1 MATSPA
7 ETESRSPGYIG
18 APIRRK
24 EDRRFLTGRG
34 QFVDDVKLPNA
45 LHAAIVRSPHAHARI
60 VSIDTTPAR
69 EMPGVA
75 DVLTFED
82 IAAAVE
88 PRPIP
93 VRLRA
98 YSDLLKFLQY
108 PLAHGKVHYV
118 GDPVAVVLA
127 ESRYLAEDAAEAVE
141 IEYEPLPALVDVKE
155 SLKGETIIHEA
166 QGTNVAFEFSSSIG
180 DPDAAFREAD
190 YVRKEEFRCH
200 RHTANP
206 METRGLA
213 ASYDPGR
220 EQLTVWG
227 ETKVPHY
234 NRGVLSSLLQ
244 MPEHRIHFVEPDVG
258 GGFGVRGEFYPENF
272 LVPFAAMKT
281 GRPVKWTEDRA
292 EHLIAANHSREHVCE
307 LELAVKNDGTILGM
321 RAQVLGALGG
331 YVRTHGASVPTS
343 TTALLTGPYNIPNY
357 GWDVKCVL
365 TNKVGMGTFSAP
377 GRYESCFFRE
387 RMFDM
392 VAADLGIDPTEF
404 RLKNLIPP
412 SMMPYE
418 VGQTRPESY
427 SIIYDSGD
435 YPELLRQALDEIDY
449 ESLKPTIGRSVGGR
463 YHGVGTAC
471 FVKSTGTGDPGE
483 GARIVISNAGGPHR
497 GPLPG
502 ERGMQTYPGWGDE
515 RETPQAEVAVY
526 LGIAT
531 MGQGHETIFAQICA
545 DGLGVP
551 LESITVY
558 HGSTDL
564 TPYGGGTYASRGT
577 TLAGNAVYGAAQKL
591 RGRVLAVA
599 AAYLDVDP
607 SELELTGGQVQRVDG
622 ASSDLTLTLAEV
634 LRLAAPASIYNL
646 GEAGLEASHYFQS
659 PQELYPCGAHAVH
672 VAVDPETGE
681 IEILRYVIAEDVGH
695 VINPLLLN
703 GQITGAAAQGVG
715 ATLLEELVYSEE
727 GQPLAG
733 TLMDYL
739 LPTATDIPAFE
750 TKVLDLAPSPLNPLG
765 VKGGGEIGIVATGAA
780 LANAVSSALAP
791 LGVQVRDLPLS
802 PDRVRRLVRE
812 AGGE

>member
-1 MATSPA
+1 MTTS
-7 ETESRSPGYIG
+7 YIG
-18 APIRRK
+18 APVRRK

-60 VSIDTTPAR
+60 MSIDTGPAL

-75 DVLTFED
+75 AVFTFED
-82 IAAAVE
+82 IAATVE
-88 PRPIP
+88 PRHIP

-98 YSDLLKFLQY
+98 YSDLMRFLQY

-127 ESRYLAEDAAEAVE
+127 ESRYLAEDGAEAVE
-141 IEYEPLPALVDVKE
+141 VVYEPLPALVDVKE
-155 SLKGETIIHEA
+155 SLKGEIVIHEA
-166 QGTNVAFEFSSSIG
+166 QGTNVAFEYTSSIG
-180 DPDAAFREAD
+180 DPDAAFGDAD

-292 EHLIAANHSREHVCE
+292 EHLISANHSREHVCE
-307 LELAVKNDGTILGM
+307 IELAVKNDGTILGM
-321 RAQVLGALGG
+321 RARVLGALGG

-343 TTALLTGPYNIPNY
+343 TTALLPGPYYIPNY
-357 GWDVKCVL
+357 EWDVKCVL

-387 RMFDM
+387 RMFDL
-392 VAADLGIDPTEF
+392 VAADLGMDPTEF
-404 RLKNLIPP
+404 RMKNLISPE
-412 SMMPYE
+412 MMPYE
-418 VGQTRPESY
+418 LGRTRPESY

-435 YPELLRQALDEIDY
+435 YPELLRQALEAIDY
-449 ESLKPTIGRSVGGR
+449 ESLKPNIGREVDGK

-483 GARIVISNAGGPHR
+483 GARVAITNAGGPFQ

-502 ERGMQTYPGWGDE
+502 ERGMEQYPGQE
-515 RETPQAEVAVY
+515 EETPPQAEVAVY

-545 DGLGVP
+545 DGLGVS
-551 LESITVY
+551 LENITVY

-564 TPYGGGTYASRGT
+564 TSYGGGTYASRGT

-591 RGRVLAVA
+591 RERVVAVA
-599 AAYLDVDP
+599 AGYLDVDP
-607 SELELTGGQVQRVDG
+607 SELALTNGLVHRADDPEGRGV
-622 ASSDLTLTLAEV
+622 TLALAEV
-634 LRLAAPASIYNL
+634 LRMAAPASRYNL
-646 GEAGLEASHYFQS
+646 GEPGLEASHYFQS
-659 PQELYPCGAHAVH
+659 PQELYPCGTHVVH
-672 VAVDPETGE
+672 LAVDAETGE
-681 IEILRYVIAEDVGH
+681 IDILRYVIVEDVGH
-695 VINPLLLN
+695 VINPLLLR

-715 ATLLEELVYSEE
+715 ATILEELVYDEQ
-727 GQPLAG
+727 GQMLAG
-733 TLMDYL
+733 TFMDYL
-739 LPTATDIPAFE
+739 LPTATDIPDFE
-750 TKVLDLAPSPLNPLG
+750 TLVLDLAPSPLNPLG

-780 LANAVSSALAP
+780 LSNAVSSALAP
-791 LGVQVRDLPLS
+791 LGVQIRDLPLS
-802 PDRVRRLVRE
+802 PDRIRRLLRE
-812 AGGE
+812 AKG

>member
-1 MATSPA
+1 MTAS
-7 ETESRSPGYIG
+7 YIG

-34 QFVDDVKLPNA
+34 QFVDDVRLPNA

-60 VSIDTTPAR
+60 VSIDTSVAR

-75 DVLTFED
+75 DVLTFDD

-118 GDPVAVVLA
+118 GDPLAVVLA

-141 IEYEPLPALVDVKE
+141 VEYELLPALVDVRE
-155 SLKGETIIHEA
+155 SLKGETVIHEA
-166 QGTNVAFEFSSSIG
+166 QGTNVAYEYNSSIG
-180 DPDAAFREAD
+180 DPEAAFRDAD
-190 YVRKEEFRCH
+190 LVRKEEFRCH

-244 MPEHRIHFVEPDVG
+244 LPEHRIHFVEPDVG

-281 GRPVKWTEDRA
+281 GRPVKWIEDRA
-292 EHLIAANHSREHVCE
+292 EHLISANHSREHVCE
-307 LELAVKNDGTILGM
+307 MELAVKNDGTILGM
-321 RAQVLGALGG
+321 RARVLGALGG

-343 TTALLTGPYNIPNY
+343 TTALLPGPYYIPNY
-357 GWDVKCVL
+357 QWDVKCVL

-387 RMFDM
+387 RMFDL
-392 VAADLGIDPTEF
+392 VAADLGMDPAEF

-412 SMMPYE
+412 EMMPYE
-418 VGQTRPESY
+418 LGRTRPESY

-435 YPELLRQALDEIDY
+435 YPALLRQALEDIEY
-449 ESLKPTIGRSVGGR
+449 ESLRPQIGKVIDGK

-483 GARIVISNAGGPHR
+483 GARIAITNAGGPFQ

-502 ERGMQTYPGWGDE
+502 ERGMETYPGQVE
-515 RETPQAEVAVY
+515 AEAPPQAEVAVY

-551 LESITVY
+551 MESITVY

-564 TPYGGGTYASRGT
+564 TSYGGGTYASRGT

-591 RGRVLAVA
+591 RDRVLAVA

-607 SELELTGGQVQRVDG
+607 SELTLAEGRVGRKDG
-622 ASSDLTLTLAEV
+622 PASSDMSLSLPEV
-634 LRLAAPASIYNL
+634 LRLAAPASRYNL

-672 VAVDPETGE
+672 VAVDAETGE
-681 IEILRYVIAEDVGH
+681 VDILRYVIAEDVGH

-715 ATLLEELVYSEE
+715 ATMLEELVYDEN
-727 GQPLAG
+727 GQMLAG
-733 TLMDYL
+733 TFMDYL
-739 LPTATDIPAFE
+739 LPTATDIPDFQ

-780 LANAVSSALAP
+780 LSNAVSQALAP

-802 PDRVRRLVRE
+802 PDRIRRLVRE
-812 AGGE
+812 ANGG

>member
-1 MATSPA
+1 MT
-7 ETESRSPGYIG
+7 TGYIG

-60 VSIDTTPAR
+60 VSVDTSAAR
-69 EMPGVA
+69 EMPGVF

-82 IAAAVE
+82 IAAAVV

-127 ESRYLAEDAAEAVE
+127 DSRYLAEDAADVVD
-141 IEYEPLPALVDVKE
+141 IVYDPLHALVDVKE
-155 SLKGETIIHEA
+155 SLRGETVIHEA
-166 QGTNVAFEFSSSIG
+166 QGTNVAFEYTSSIG
-180 DPDAAFREAD
+180 DPDTAFRDAD
-190 YVRKEEFRCH
+190 YTRKEEFRCH

-213 ASYDPGR
+213 ASYDAGR

-272 LVPFAAMKT
+272 LVPFAAIKT
-281 GRPVKWTEDRA
+281 GRAVKWTEDRA
-292 EHLIAANHSREHVCE
+292 EHLISANHSREHVCE
-307 LELAVKNDGTILGM
+307 MELAVRKDGTILGM

-343 TTALLTGPYNIPNY
+343 TTALLPGPYYIPNY
-357 GWDVKCVL
+357 QWDVKCVL

-387 RMFDM
+387 RMFDL
-392 VAADLGIDPTEF
+392 VAADLDMDPTEF

-412 SMMPYE
+412 EMMPYE
-418 VGQTRPESY
+418 LGRTRPESY

-435 YPELLRQALDEIDY
+435 YPELLRQALVELDY
-449 ESLKPTIGRSVGGR
+449 DSLKPLIGQQVDGK

-483 GARIVISNAGGPHR
+483 GARVVVSNAGGPHQ

-502 ERGMQTYPGWGDE
+502 ERGMEPYPGQE
-515 RETPQAEVAVY
+515 KAPPRAEVAVY
-526 LGIAT
+526 LGIST

-551 LESITVY
+551 IESITVY

-564 TPYGGGTYASRGT
+564 TSYGGGTYASRGT

-591 RGRVLAVA
+591 RDRVLAVA
-599 AAYLDVDP
+599 AGYLDVDP
-607 SELELTGGQVQRVDG
+607 SELALTDGVVHRTDEPGGFG
-622 ASSDLTLTLAEV
+622 ITLTLAEV
-634 LRLAAPASIYNL
+634 LRLAAPASRYSL

-659 PQELYPCGAHAVH
+659 PQELYPCGTHAVH
-672 VAVDPETGE
+672 LTVDPETGV
-681 IEILRYVIAEDVGH
+681 IDILRYVIVEDVGH
-695 VINPLLLN
+695 VINPLLLR

-715 ATLLEELVYSEE
+715 ATILEELVYDEQ

-739 LPTATDIPAFE
+739 LPTATDIPDFE

-780 LANAVSSALAP
+780 LANAVSRALAP

-802 PDRVRRLVRE
+802 PDRVLRLIRE
-812 AGGE
+812 GKGD

>member
-1 MATSPA
+1 M
-7 ETESRSPGYIG
+7 
-18 APIRRK
+18 
-24 EDRRFLTGRG
+24 GRG

-60 VSIDTTPAR
+60 VSIDTAPAL

-75 DVLTFED
+75 AVLTFED
-82 IAAAVE
+82 IAAMVE

-98 YSDLLKFLQY
+98 YSDLLRFLQY
-108 PLAHGKVHYV
+108 PLAHGKACYV
-118 GDPVAVVLA
+118 GDPVAMVLA
-127 ESRYLAEDAAEAVE
+127 DSRYLAEDAVDAVE
-141 IEYEPLPALVDVKE
+141 VVYESLPALVDVKE
-155 SLKGETIIHEA
+155 SLKGETLIHEA
-166 QGTNVAFEFSSSIG
+166 QGTNIAFEFSSSIG
-180 DPDAAFREAD
+180 DPDAAFHRAD

-213 ASYDPGR
+213 ASWDAGR

-272 LVPFAAMKT
+272 LVPLAAIKT
-281 GRPVKWTEDRA
+281 GRSVKWTEDRA
-292 EHLIAANHSREHVCE
+292 EHLISANHSREHVCE
-307 LELAVKNDGTILGM
+307 LEIAARKDGTILGM
-321 RAQVLGALGG
+321 RARVLGALGG

-357 GWDVKCVL
+357 QWDVKCVL

-387 RMFDM
+387 RMFDI
-392 VAADLGIDPTEF
+392 VAADLGIDPAEF

-418 VGQTRPESY
+418 LGRTRPESY
-427 SIIYDSGD
+427 PIIYDSGD
-435 YPELLRQALDEIDY
+435 YPALLEQALSDIDY
-449 ESLKPTIGRSVGGR
+449 ESLKPIIGRSVDGR

-483 GARIVISNAGGPHR
+483 GARIVITNAGGPHQ

-502 ERGMQTYPGWGDE
+502 ERGMETYPGQEEAPSQG
-515 RETPQAEVAVY
+515 EVAVY

-551 LESITVY
+551 IESVTVY

-607 SELELTGGQVQRVDG
+607 SELELTSGLILRRDG
-622 ASSDLTLTLAEV
+622 SAPSLTLTLAEA
-634 LRLAAPASIYNL
+634 LRLAAPASRYNL
-646 GEAGLEASHYFQS
+646 GEAGLEATHYFQS

-681 IEILRYVIAEDVGH
+681 IDILRYVIAEDVGH

-715 ATLLEELVYSEE
+715 ATLLEELVYDEQ

-739 LPTATDIPAFE
+739 LPTATDIPDFE
-750 TKVLDLAPSPLNPLG
+750 IKVLDLAPSPLNPLG

-780 LANAVSSALAP
+780 LANAVSQALAP

-802 PDRVRRLVRE
+802 PDNIRRLIRE
-812 AGGE
+812 AAKPGEAP

>member
-1 MATSPA
+1 MT
-7 ETESRSPGYIG
+7 TTYIG

-34 QFVDDVKLPNA
+34 QFVDDVKLPNP

-60 VSIDTTPAR
+60 VSIDTSVAR
-69 EMPGVA
+69 EMPGVF

-82 IAAAVE
+82 IAATVE

-98 YSDLLKFLQY
+98 YSDLLKFLQF

-127 ESRYLAEDAAEAVE
+127 DSRYLAEDAVDVVE
-141 IEYEPLPALVDVKE
+141 VIYDPLPALVDVKE

-166 QGTNVAFEFSSSIG
+166 QGTNVAFEYASSIG
-180 DPDAAFREAD
+180 DPDTAFRDAD
-190 YVRKEEFRCH
+190 YIRREEFRCH

-213 ASYDPGR
+213 ASYDAGR

-227 ETKVPHY
+227 ETKVPHH

-244 MPEHRIHFVEPDVG
+244 IPEHRIHFIEPDVG

-272 LVPFAAMKT
+272 LVPFAAIKT
-281 GRPVKWTEDRA
+281 GRSVKWTEDRA
-292 EHLIAANHSREHVCE
+292 EHLISANHSREHVCE
-307 LELAVKNDGTILGM
+307 MELAVRNDGTILGM
-321 RAQVLGALGG
+321 RARVLGALGG

-343 TTALLTGPYNIPNY
+343 TTALLPGPYFIPNY
-357 GWDVKCVL
+357 QWDVKCVL

-387 RMFDM
+387 RMFDL
-392 VAADLGIDPTEF
+392 VAADLDMDPTEF
-404 RLKNLIPP
+404 RFKNLIPP
-412 SMMPYE
+412 EMMPYE
-418 VGQTRPESY
+418 LGRTRPESY

-435 YPELLRQALDEIDY
+435 YPELLKQALAEIDY
-449 ESLKPTIGRSVGGR
+449 DSLKPLIGQEVDGK

-483 GARIVISNAGGPHR
+483 GARIVVTNAGGPHM

-502 ERGMQTYPGWGDE
+502 ERGMEPYPGQE
-515 RETPQAEVAVY
+515 KAPPQAEVAIY
-526 LGIAT
+526 LGIST

-558 HGSTDL
+558 HGNTDL

-591 RGRVLAVA
+591 QERVLAVA
-599 AAYLDVDP
+599 AGFLDVDP
-607 SELELTGGQVQRVDG
+607 SELALTNGVVHRTNDPEG
-622 ASSDLTLTLAEV
+622 AGITLTLAEV
-634 LRLAAPASIYNL
+634 LRLSAPASRYNL
-646 GEAGLEASHYFQS
+646 GEVGLEARHYFQS

-681 IEILRYVIAEDVGH
+681 IDILRYIIAEDVGH
-695 VINPLLLN
+695 VINPLLLL

-715 ATLLEELVYSEE
+715 ATILEELVYDEQ

-733 TLMDYL
+733 TFMDYL
-739 LPTATDIPAFE
+739 LPTATDIPSFE

-780 LANAVSSALAP
+780 LANAVSQALAP
-791 LGVQVRDLPLS
+791 LGVQIRDLPLS
-802 PDRVRRLVRE
+802 PDRIRRLVRE
-812 AGGE
+812 AGRG

>member
-1 MATSPA
+1 MASSPA
-7 ETESRSPGYIG
+7 SIGDSGTRYIG
-18 APIRRK
+18 SPVRRK

-34 QFVDDVKLPNA
+34 QFVDDVKLANV

-60 VSIDTTPAR
+60 VSIDTGPAR
-69 EMPGVA
+69 EMPGVV
-75 DVLTFED
+75 DVLTFGD
-82 IAAAVE
+82 IAAMVE

-98 YSDLLKFLQY
+98 YSDLLKFLQH

-127 ESRYLAEDAAEAVE
+127 ESRYLAEDAVDEVVVQ
-141 IEYEPLPALVDVKE
+141 YEPLTALVDVKE

-166 QGTNVAFEFSSSIG
+166 QGTNVAFEYSSSIG
-180 DPDAAFREAD
+180 DPEAAFRDAD

-272 LVPFAAMKT
+272 LVPFAAIKT

-307 LELAVKNDGTILGM
+307 LELAVRKDGTILGM
-321 RAQVLGALGG
+321 RARVLGALGG

-357 GWDVKCVL
+357 EWDVKCVL

-387 RMFDM
+387 RMLDM
-392 VAADLGIDPTEF
+392 VAADLEMDPTEF

-418 VGQTRPESY
+418 VGRTRPETY

-435 YPELLRQALDEIDY
+435 YPELLRQALEGIDY
-449 ESLKPTIGRSVGGR
+449 ESLKPNIGRNIDGK
-463 YHGVGTAC
+463 YQGVGTAC

-483 GARIVISNAGGPHR
+483 GARIVISNAGGPHQ

-502 ERGMQTYPGWGDE
+502 ERGLEPFPGQE
-515 RETPQAEVAVY
+515 ETPPQAEIAVY
-526 LGIAT
+526 LGIST

-551 LESITVY
+551 IENVTVY

-591 RGRVLAVA
+591 RERSLAVA

-607 SELELTGGQVQRVDG
+607 AELELTRGVIHRK
-622 ASSDLTLTLAEV
+622 SDSDATDIALSLSEV
-634 LRLAAPASIYNL
+634 LRLAAPASRYNL
-646 GEAGLEASHYFQS
+646 GEAGLEANHYFQS
-659 PQELYPCGAHAVH
+659 PQELYPCGAHAVQ

-681 IEILRYVIAEDVGH
+681 IDILRYVIAEDVGH

-715 ATLLEELVYSEE
+715 ATLLEELVYDEQ

-739 LPTATDIPAFE
+739 LPTATDIPSFE

-802 PDRVRRLVRE
+802 PDRIRRLVRE
-812 AGGE
+812 AG

>member
-1 MATSPA
+1 MTTS
-7 ETESRSPGYIG
+7 YIG

-60 VSIDTTPAR
+60 MSIDTGPAL
-69 EMPGVA
+69 EMPGVVA
-75 DVLTFED
+75 VFTFED
-82 IAAAVE
+82 IAATLE

-98 YSDLLKFLQY
+98 YSDLMRFLQY

-127 ESRYLAEDAAEAVE
+127 ESRYLAEDGAEAVE
-141 IEYEPLPALVDVKE
+141 VVYEPLPALVDVKE
-155 SLKGETIIHEA
+155 SLKGETVIHEA
-166 QGTNVAFEFSSSIG
+166 QGTNVAFEFTSSIG
-180 DPDAAFREAD
+180 DPDTAFGEAD

-292 EHLIAANHSREHVCE
+292 EHLISANHSREHVCE
-307 LELAVKNDGTILGM
+307 IELAVKNDGTILGM
-321 RAQVLGALGG
+321 RARVLGALGG

-343 TTALLTGPYNIPNY
+343 TTALLPGPYYIPNY
-357 GWDVKCVL
+357 EWDVKCVL

-387 RMFDM
+387 RMFDL
-392 VAADLGIDPTEF
+392 VAGDLGMDPTEF
-404 RLKNLIPP
+404 RMKNLIPP
-412 SMMPYE
+412 EMMPYE
-418 VGQTRPESY
+418 LGRTRPESY

-435 YPELLRQALDEIDY
+435 YPELLRQALEEIDY
-449 ESLKPTIGRSVGGR
+449 ESLKLNIGREVDGK

-483 GARIVISNAGGPHR
+483 GARVAITNAGGPFQ

-502 ERGMQTYPGWGDE
+502 ERGMEQYPGQDE
-515 RETPQAEVAVY
+515 ETPPQAEVAVY

-545 DGLGVP
+545 DGLGVS
-551 LESITVY
+551 LDNITVY

-564 TPYGGGTYASRGT
+564 TSYGGGTYASRGT

-591 RGRVLAVA
+591 RERVVAVA
-599 AAYLDVDP
+599 AGYLDVDP
-607 SELELTGGQVQRVDG
+607 SELALTNGLVHRADDPQGRG
-622 ASSDLTLTLAEV
+622 ITLSLAEV
-634 LRLAAPASIYNL
+634 LRLAAPASRYNL
-646 GEAGLEASHYFQS
+646 GEPGLEAYHYFQS
-659 PQELYPCGAHAVH
+659 PQELYPCGTHVVH
-672 VAVDPETGE
+672 LAVDAETGE
-681 IEILRYVIAEDVGH
+681 IDILRYVIVEDVGH
-695 VINPLLLN
+695 VINPLLLR

-715 ATLLEELVYSEE
+715 ATILEELVYDEQ
-727 GQPLAG
+727 GQMLAG
-733 TLMDYL
+733 TFMDYL
-739 LPTATDIPAFE
+739 LPTATDIPDFE

-780 LANAVSSALAP
+780 LSNAVSSALAP
-791 LGVQVRDLPLS
+791 LGVQIRDLPLS
-802 PDRVRRLVRE
+802 PDRIRRLLRE
-812 AGGE
+812 AKG

>member
-1 MATSPA
+1 MTA
-7 ETESRSPGYIG
+7 GYIG
-18 APIRRK
+18 APIRRR

-34 QFVDDVKLPNA
+34 QFVDDVKLANA

-60 VSIDTTPAR
+60 VSIDTGPALD
-69 EMPGVA
+69 MPGVA
-75 DVLTFED
+75 AVLTFED
-82 IAAAVE
+82 IASFVE

-98 YSDLLKFLQY
+98 YSDLLRFLQY
-108 PLAHGKVHYV
+108 PLAHGKVRYV

-127 ESRYLAEDAAEAVE
+127 ENRYLAEDAVEAVQV
-141 IEYEPLPALVDVKE
+141 EYEPLPALVDVKE
-155 SLKGETIIHEA
+155 SVKGEILIHEA
-166 QGTNVAFEFSSSIG
+166 QGTNVAYESNSSIG
-180 DPDAAFREAD
+180 DPDAAFRDAD

-213 ASYDPGR
+213 ASYDSGR

-272 LVPFAAMKT
+272 LVPFAAIKT

-292 EHLIAANHSREHVCE
+292 EHLISANHSREHVCD
-307 LELAVKNDGTILGM
+307 LELAVRRDGTILGM
-321 RAQVLGALGG
+321 RARVMGALGG

-343 TTALLTGPYNIPNY
+343 TTALLPGPYYIPNY
-357 GWDVKCVL
+357 QWDVKCVL

-387 RMFDM
+387 RMFDL
-392 VAADLGIDPTEF
+392 VSADLGMDPAEF

-412 SMMPYE
+412 EMMPYE
-418 VGQTRPESY
+418 LGRTRPESY

-435 YPELLRQALDEIDY
+435 YPELLRQALADINY
-449 ESLKPTIGRSVGGR
+449 ESLKPLIGQNVDGK

-483 GARIVISNAGGPHR
+483 SARIAITNSGGPHQ

-502 ERGMQTYPGWGDE
+502 ERGMEPYPGQE
-515 RETPQAEVAVY
+515 YAPAQAEVAVY

-545 DGLGVP
+545 DGLDVP
-551 LESITVY
+551 MESITVS

-564 TPYGGGTYASRGT
+564 TSYGGGTYASRGT

-591 RGRVLAVA
+591 RERVLAVSA
-599 AAYLDVDP
+599 GYLDVDP
-607 SELELTGGQVQRVDG
+607 SELMLAGGVVRRVDDPEG
-622 ASSDLTLTLAEV
+622 AGITLTLAEA
-634 LRLAAPASIYNL
+634 LRLAAPASRYNL

-672 VAVDPETGE
+672 LAVDAETGE
-681 IEILRYVIAEDVGH
+681 IEIVRYVIVEDVGH
-695 VINPLLLN
+695 VINPLLLQ

-715 ATLLEELVYSEE
+715 ATILEELVYDEH
-727 GQPLAG
+727 GQLLAG
-733 TLMDYL
+733 TFMDYL
-739 LPTATDIPAFE
+739 LPTATDIPDFE

-802 PDRVRRLVRE
+802 PDRIRRLVRE
-812 AGGE
+812 AGTRY

>member
-1 MATSPA
+1 MTS
-7 ETESRSPGYIG
+7 GYIG
-18 APIRRK
+18 APVRRK

-60 VSIDTTPAR
+60 LSIDIGPAL

-75 DVLTFED
+75 AVYTFED
-82 IAAAVE
+82 IAATVE
-88 PRPIP
+88 PRQIP

-98 YSDLLKFLQY
+98 YSDLMKFLQY

-118 GDPVAVVLA
+118 GDPVSVVLA

-141 IEYEPLPALVDVKE
+141 VTYEPLPALVDVKE
-155 SLKGETIIHEA
+155 SLKGETLIHEA

-180 DPDAAFREAD
+180 DPDAAFRDAD

-213 ASYDPGR
+213 ASYDHGR
-220 EQLTVWG
+220 GQLTVWG

-244 MPEHRIHFVEPDVG
+244 LPEHRIHFIEPDVG

-272 LVPFAAMKT
+272 LVPFAAIKT

-307 LELAVKNDGTILGM
+307 LELAVRNDGTILGM

-387 RMFDM
+387 RMFDI

-412 SMMPYE
+412 EMMPYE

-435 YPELLRQALDEIDY
+435 YPELLRQALEDIDY
-449 ESLKPTIGRSVGGR
+449 QTLKPTIGRSADGK

-483 GARIVISNAGGPHR
+483 GARIVVTSAGGPFQ

-502 ERGMQTYPGWGDE
+502 ERGMEMYPGQTE
-515 RETPQAEVAVY
+515 EAAPPQAEVAVY

-551 LESITVY
+551 IESVTVY

-591 RGRVLAVA
+591 RDRTLAVA
-599 AAYLDVDP
+599 AAYLDVNP
-607 SELELTGGQVQRVDG
+607 SELELTGGQIRRKG
-622 ASSDLTLTLAEV
+622 SSEGSGMDLTLADV
-634 LRLAAPASIYNL
+634 LRLAAPASRYNL
-646 GEAGLEASHYFQS
+646 GEAGLEATHYFRS

-672 VAVDPETGE
+672 VAVDSETGE
-681 IEILRYVIAEDVGH
+681 IDILRYVIAEDVGH

-715 ATLLEELVYSEE
+715 ATILEELVYDEQ

-733 TLMDYL
+733 TFMDYL
-739 LPTATDIPAFE
+739 LPTATDIPDFD

-780 LANAVSSALAP
+780 LSNAVSSALAP
-791 LGVQVRDLPLS
+791 LGVQVRTLPLS
-802 PDRVRRLVRE
+802 PDNVRRLIRE
-812 AGGE
+812 AGEVS

>member
-1 MATSPA
+1 MMEVTPQ
-7 ETESRSPGYIG
+7 YIG
-18 APIRRK
+18 APIRRR

-60 VSIDTTPAR
+60 RAIDTAAAR
-69 EMPGVA
+69 AMPGVA
-75 DVLTFED
+75 DVITFND
-82 IAAAVE
+82 IAAMVE

-98 YSDLLKFLQY
+98 YSDLLRFLQY
-108 PLAHGKVHYV
+108 PLARGKVCYV

-127 ESRYLAEDAAEAVE
+127 ESRYLAEDAAEAVSVD
-141 IEYEPLPALVDVKE
+141 YEPLPAVVDVKE
-155 SLKGETIIHEA
+155 SLKGDTLIHEA
-166 QGTNVAFEFSSSIG
+166 QGTNVAFEFASSIG
-180 DPDAAFREAD
+180 DPDAAFRAAD

-213 ASYDPGR
+213 AAWDAGR

-244 MPEHRIHFVEPDVG
+244 LPEHRIHFIEPDVG

-272 LVPFAAMKT
+272 LIPFAAIKT

-307 LELAVKNDGTILGM
+307 LELAVRADGVILGM
-321 RAQVLGALGG
+321 RAKVLGALGG

-343 TTALLTGPYNIPNY
+343 TTALLTGPYRIPNY
-357 GWDVKCVL
+357 QWDVKCVL
-365 TNKVGMGTFSAP
+365 TNKTGMGTFSAP

-387 RMFDM
+387 RMLDM
-392 VAADLGIDPTEF
+392 VAADLGLDPAEF

-427 SIIYDSGD
+427 AIVYDSGD
-435 YPELLRQALDEIDY
+435 YPALLQQALADIDY
-449 ESLKPTIGRSVGGR
+449 ESLKSAAGRRAADGR

-483 GARIVISNAGGPHR
+483 GARIVISNAGGPHQ
-497 GPLPG
+497 GPAPG
-502 ERGMQTYPGWGDE
+502 ERGIEAGPGPEGDAPIPE
-515 RETPQAEVAVY
+515 AEVAVY

-551 LESITVY
+551 PERITVY

-591 RGRVLAVA
+591 RQRVLAVA
-599 AAYLDVDP
+599 AAYLDIDP
-607 SELELTGGQVQRVDG
+607 SELALSDGRIHRRESGAAELT
-622 ASSDLTLTLAEV
+622 LPEV
-634 LRLAAPASIYNL
+634 LRLAAPASRYNL

-681 IEILRYVIAEDVGH
+681 IEILRYVIVEDVGR
-695 VINPLLLN
+695 VVNPLLLE

-715 ATLLEELVYSEE
+715 ATLLEELVYDPQ

-739 LPTATDIPAFE
+739 LPTSADIPAFE
-750 TKVLDLAPSPLNPLG
+750 TRAMELAPSPLNPLG

-780 LANAVSSALAP
+780 LANAVSHALTP
-791 LGVQVRDLPLS
+791 LGVQVRHLPLS
-802 PDRVRRLVRE
+802 PDHIRRLIRE
-812 AGGE
+812 AGGG